1 MNNENKVVLEAKIP
15 YLSAAKMEKLMEL
28 VSERSLST
36 ITPDYF
42 KNYGFGQADAYL
54 AINTLKFLGVIDDK
68 GKSTD
73 VLRKFQLRGDTRNS
87 EIQPIIK
94 KAYKK
99 LFDAA
104 NDPHNL
110 SKDDLANEF
119 MHHYFLS
126 RRVAI
131 SAVPAFLK
139 LCEFA
144 GLLEQGSVLTRKRI
158 AGPSGKSQKSS
169 KVQVGNRTSSN
180 QSNLVVI
187 PISEGKMELR
197 LPHEVL
203 TKMAFG
209 GDIVDDVKSLTKQLT
224 DFAKKY
230 LAEGVINDNN
240 KQ

>member
-1 MNNENKVVLEAKIP
+1 MNNENETVSEAKIP

-36 ITPDYF
+36 ISHDYF

-87 EIQPIIK
+87 EVQPILK
-94 KAYKK
+94 TAYKK
-99 LFDAA
+99 LFDAV
-104 NDPHNL
+104 NDPHKL

-119 MHHYFLS
+119 MHHYSLS

-144 GLLEQGSVLTRKRI
+144 GLLEQGSVLTRKRT
-158 AGPSGKSQKSS
+158 ADPSGKSQKNA
-169 KVQVGNRTSSN
+169 KVYSGNRTFGDYN
-180 QSNLVVI
+180 NLVAI

-203 TKMAFG
+203 TRMAFG
-209 GDIVDDVKSLTKQLT
+209 GDIADDMKSLTKQLSE
-224 DFAKKY
+224 FAEKY
-230 LAEGVINDNN
+230 CKNN
-240 KQ
+240 QENNEA

>member
-1 MNNENKVVLEAKIP
+1 MNNENEMVSEAKIP

-36 ITPDYF
+36 IAPDYF

-54 AINTLKFLGVIDDK
+54 AINTLKFLGVIDVK

-73 VLRKFQLRGDTRNS
+73 ALRKFQLRGDTRNS
-87 EIQPIIK
+87 EVQPILK

-99 LFDAA
+99 LFDAV
-104 NDPHNL
+104 NDPHKL

-119 MHHYFLS
+119 MHHYSLS

-139 LCEFA
+139 LCEFV

-158 AGPSGKSQKSS
+158 ADPSGKSQKSS
-169 KVQVGNRTSSN
+169 KVHSGNRTFSDHN
-180 QSNLVVI
+180 NLVVI
-187 PISEGKMELR
+187 PIFKGRMELR

-203 TKMAFG
+203 ARMAFG
-209 GDIVDDVKSLTKQLT
+209 GDIADDMKSLTKQLS
-224 DFAKKY
+224 DFAEKY
-230 LAEGVINDNN
+230 CNNNQENDEV
-240 KQ
+240 